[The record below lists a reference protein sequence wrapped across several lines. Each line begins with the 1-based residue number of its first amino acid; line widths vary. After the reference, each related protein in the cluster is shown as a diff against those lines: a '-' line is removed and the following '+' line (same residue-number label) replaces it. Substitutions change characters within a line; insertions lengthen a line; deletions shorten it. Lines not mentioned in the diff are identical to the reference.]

1 MYVLILALRR
11 GIINMN
17 FASLFFWAK
26 WLSHSFDSFHSSC
39 PAIFWLL
46 KKATKTLNF
55 LLMFLVMG
63 EV

>member
-1 MYVLILALRR
+1 
-11 GIINMN
+11 MN